1 MKSQLVILL
10 IISFNILSAQTK
22 NTRLLEGVISYI
34 SSQNIYVKFVST
46 NGIEIGDTLFL
57 KNNNDFLPAIKVDH
71 KSSTSCAG
79 SSIIS
84 RKLEINDLLYAI
96 IPEIIKDST
105 TEAVI
110 STTLI
115 PVVIPTVTSGEIIT
129 KTTLEPVSSFSGKIS
144 VQSYSNFTNNQASY
158 DYQRWRYTFQLNA
171 NRIGSS
177 GFSYSQYISFAYR
190 ADDWNR
196 ISSDLSEAIRVYDL
210 AVKYNFNERTLI
222 WLGRH
227 LNNKISSI
235 SSIDGLQFESGI
247 NEWSIGAAIGSRPD
261 FNNMG
266 YNFKLFEYGAYINRA
281 DLLANGD
288 MQNTLGYFE
297 QTNDFKTDRRFLYYQ
312 HSNSAIQSTRIFLST
327 EIDLYK
333 KEMGESKTEFSLT
346 SLFTSVNIRPSDF
359 FAVMISYDARKNVIY
374 YETFKTQIDSI
385 IENETRQGFRTRV
398 TLKPFNNFY
407 IGGDYGYRHRKGDL
421 KPSNNYGGSISYS
434 QIPGIESSVTVSFNK
449 LSSSYTEGDI
459 WTASLNRPI
468 AFGFDVMLGYRFTNY
483 KFRSGIDD
491 LKQNSVSINLN
502 TYFLKPVLLNF
513 TYEGIFWKSITS
525 GEDVQSSGRF
535 LANLTYRF

>member
-110 STTLI
+110 STTLT

-144 VQSYSNFTNNQASY
+144 VQSYYNFTNNQASY

-421 KPSNNYGGSISYS
+421 KPSNNYGGYITYTR
-434 QIPGIESSVTVSFNK
+434 IPAIETSATVSFNK

>member
-110 STTLI
+110 STTLT

-421 KPSNNYGGSISYS
+421 KPSNNYGGYITYTR
-434 QIPGIESSVTVSFNK
+434 IPAIETSATVSFNK

>member
-129 KTTLEPVSSFSGKIS
+129 KTTIEPVSSFSGKIS

-421 KPSNNYGGSISYS
+421 KPSNNYGGYITYTR
-434 QIPGIESSVTVSFNK
+434 IPAIETSATVSFNK

>member
-110 STTLI
+110 STTLT

-210 AVKYNFNERTLI
+210 AVKYNFNERSLI

-227 LNNKISSI
+227 LNNKISNI

-266 YNFKLFEYGAYINRA
+266 YNFKLFEYGVYANRT
-281 DLLANGD
+281 DQLANGD

-421 KPSNNYGGSISYS
+421 KPSNNYGGYITYTR
-434 QIPGIESSVTVSFNK
+434 IPAIETSATVSFNK

>member
-110 STTLI
+110 STTLT

-144 VQSYSNFTNNQASY
+144 VQSYYNFTNNQASY

-266 YNFKLFEYGAYINRA
+266 YNFKLFEYGVYANRT
-281 DLLANGD
+281 DQLANGD

>member
-110 STTLI
+110 STTLT

-266 YNFKLFEYGAYINRA
+266 YNFKLFEYGVYANRT
-281 DLLANGD
+281 DQLANGD

-374 YETFKTQIDSI
+374 YETFKTLVDSI
-385 IENETRQGFRTRV
+385 IENETRQGFRTRL

-421 KPSNNYGGSISYS
+421 KPSNNYGGYITYTR
-434 QIPGIESSVTVSFNK
+434 IPAIETSATVSFNK

>member
-110 STTLI
+110 STTLT

-144 VQSYSNFTNNQASY
+144 VQSYYNFTNNQASY

-374 YETFKTQIDSI
+374 YETFKTLVDSI
-385 IENETRQGFRTRV
+385 IENETRQGFRTRL

>member
-110 STTLI
+110 STTLT

-227 LNNKISSI
+227 LNNKISNI

-266 YNFKLFEYGAYINRA
+266 YNFKLFEYGVYANRT
-281 DLLANGD
+281 DQLANGD

-374 YETFKTQIDSI
+374 YETFKTLVDSI
-385 IENETRQGFRTRV
+385 IENETRQGFRTRL

-421 KPSNNYGGSISYS
+421 KPSNNYGGYITYTR
-434 QIPGIESSVTVSFNK
+434 IPAIETSATVSFNK

>member
-421 KPSNNYGGSISYS
+421 KPSNNYGGYITYTR
-434 QIPGIESSVTVSFNK
+434 IPAIETSATVSFNK

>member
-502 TYFLKPVLLNF
+502 TYFLRPVLLNF

>member
-110 STTLI
+110 STTLT

-227 LNNKISSI
+227 LNNKISNI

-374 YETFKTQIDSI
+374 YETFKTLVDSI
-385 IENETRQGFRTRV
+385 IENETRQGFRTRL

>member
-110 STTLI
+110 STTLT

-171 NRIGSS
+171 NRIASS

-210 AVKYNFNERTLI
+210 AVKYNFNERSLI

-227 LNNKISSI
+227 LNNKISNI

-266 YNFKLFEYGAYINRA
+266 YNFKLFEYGVYANRT
-281 DLLANGD
+281 DQLANGD

-359 FAVMISYDARKNVIY
+359 FAVMLSYDARKNVIY
-374 YETFKTQIDSI
+374 YETFKTLVDSI
-385 IENETRQGFRTRV
+385 IENETRQGFRTRL
-398 TLKPFNNFY
+398 TLKPVRNLYF
-407 IGGDYGYRHRKGDL
+407 GVDYGYRFRRGDP
-421 KPSNNYGGSISYS
+421 KPSNNYGGYITYA
-434 QIPGIESSVTVSFNK
+434 QIPLIESSATVSYSNIN
-449 LSSSYTEGDI
+449 SSYVSGDI
-459 WTASLNRPI
+459 WSANINRPI
-468 AFGFDVMLGYRFTNY
+468 VYGFDIWLGYRFTNY
-483 KFRSGIDD
+483 KFGQGIDD
-491 LKQNSVSINLN
+491 LKQHSVSINLN

>member
-110 STTLI
+110 STTLT

-227 LNNKISSI
+227 LNNKISNI

-266 YNFKLFEYGAYINRA
+266 YNFKLFEYGVYANRT
-281 DLLANGD
+281 DQLANGD

-421 KPSNNYGGSISYS
+421 KPSNNYGGYITYTR
-434 QIPGIESSVTVSFNK
+434 IPAIETSATVSFNK

>member
-110 STTLI
+110 STTLT

-144 VQSYSNFTNNQASY
+144 VQSYYNFTNNQASY

-227 LNNKISSI
+227 LNNKISNI

-266 YNFKLFEYGAYINRA
+266 YNFKLFEYGVYANRT
-281 DLLANGD
+281 DQLANGD

-374 YETFKTQIDSI
+374 YETFKTLVDSI
-385 IENETRQGFRTRV
+385 IENETRQGFRTRL

-421 KPSNNYGGSISYS
+421 KPSNNYGGYITYTR
-434 QIPGIESSVTVSFNK
+434 IPAIETSATVSFNK

>member
-227 LNNKISSI
+227 LNNKISNI

-374 YETFKTQIDSI
+374 YETFKTLVDSI
-385 IENETRQGFRTRV
+385 IENETRQGFRTRL

>member
-110 STTLI
+110 STTLT

-144 VQSYSNFTNNQASY
+144 VQSYYNFTNNQASY

-266 YNFKLFEYGAYINRA
+266 YNFKLFEYGVYANRT
-281 DLLANGD
+281 DQLANGD
-288 MQNTLGYFE
+288 MQNTFGYFE

-374 YETFKTQIDSI
+374 YETFKTLVDSI
-385 IENETRQGFRTRV
+385 IENETRQGFRTRL

>member
-110 STTLI
+110 STTLT

-144 VQSYSNFTNNQASY
+144 VQSYYNFTNNQASY

-227 LNNKISSI
+227 LNNKISNI

-374 YETFKTQIDSI
+374 YETFKTLVDSI
-385 IENETRQGFRTRV
+385 IENETRQGFRTRL

>member
-110 STTLI
+110 STTLT

-210 AVKYNFNERTLI
+210 AVKYNFNERSLI

-227 LNNKISSI
+227 LNNKISNI

-266 YNFKLFEYGAYINRA
+266 YNFKLFEYGVYANRT
-281 DLLANGD
+281 DQLANGD

-374 YETFKTQIDSI
+374 YETFKTLVDSI
-385 IENETRQGFRTRV
+385 IENETRQGFRTRL

-421 KPSNNYGGSISYS
+421 KPSNNYGGYITYTR
-434 QIPGIESSVTVSFNK
+434 IPAIETSATVSFNK

>member
-144 VQSYSNFTNNQASY
+144 VQSYYNFTNNQASY

-266 YNFKLFEYGAYINRA
+266 YNFKLFEYGVYANRT
-281 DLLANGD
+281 DQLANGD

-421 KPSNNYGGSISYS
+421 KPSNNYGGYITYTR
-434 QIPGIESSVTVSFNK
+434 IPAIETSATVSFNK

-502 TYFLKPVLLNF
+502 TYFLRPVLLNF

>member
-144 VQSYSNFTNNQASY
+144 VQSYYNFTNNQASY

-171 NRIGSS
+171 NRIASS

-210 AVKYNFNERTLI
+210 AVKYNFNERSLI

-227 LNNKISSI
+227 LNNKISNI

-421 KPSNNYGGSISYS
+421 KPSNNYGGYITYTR
-434 QIPGIESSVTVSFNK
+434 IPAIETSATVSFNK